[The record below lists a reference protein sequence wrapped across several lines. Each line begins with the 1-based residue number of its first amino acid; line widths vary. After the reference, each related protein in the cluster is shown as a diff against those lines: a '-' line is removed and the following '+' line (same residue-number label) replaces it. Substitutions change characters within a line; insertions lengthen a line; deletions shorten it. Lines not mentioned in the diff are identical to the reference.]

1 MLAGRTRDLWGMSCC
16 NMIFQTSD
24 DGINFLKKYILVRVL
39 RESLLAAR
47 TWVKFDCAETEATR
61 AIGRMFLICM
71 TAEELCESLKRIS
84 E

>member
-1 MLAGRTRDLWGMSCC
+1 
-16 NMIFQTSD
+16 
-24 DGINFLKKYILVRVL
+24 VRVL